1 MRTTDAMREV
11 LARPIAKV
19 PALRGRQVTILF
31 YEASTRTRVSF
42 EVAAKNLSADVV
54 NIAAASSSVSKGE
67 SLVDTVRTV
76 EALGAHML
84 VMRHSVSGAPYLA
97 AEIFGG
103 SVLNGGDGW
112 HAHPTQALLDLYTM
126 RERLPGGSLA
136 GRKVVILG
144 DLLHSRVARSNIW
157 TLTAAGAD
165 LWLCG
170 PATLV
175 RGFEAWAGR
184 GAAAGRRF
192 HVTTSVEEALRDAD
206 VVMALRI
213 QRERMAAGLLPSLRE
228 YAARYGLTRE
238 RLALARPGALVMHPG
253 PDERG
258 RRDRAP
264 TSPPGAQSVIT
275 DQVTNGVAVRMALLY
290 LLAGTHG
297 TGGRDRRRRERSRAR
312 TSRSAG
318 PGWSIR
324 RRAAR
329 GRARSSSATGSSRRS
344 PGSTGADAEGVE
356 PDGVVVAPGF
366 IDLHAH
372 LREPGNEDAETVAIG
387 LAAAAHGGFTTVCA
401 MPNTTP
407 ALDEPGVLAGV
418 RAAADASGS
427 PVELLAHR
435 GGDGRTGRGAAGG
448 ARRAGRRRRRRLLG
462 RRGAGP
468 VRVDPARGA
477 GLRGRA
483 RAADRRARRRTPSLT
498 EGAEANDGF
507 VATVLGPARLAG
519 RGRGDGGGAGP
530 RGPRRRPAATCR
542 APGCT

>member
-1 MRTTDAMREV
+1 VTVIGQEDEVGTAAVPVAAPEVDSAPESQAVGWRHRHLLDVDGLSAADLDLVMRTTDAMREV
-11 LARPIAKV
+11 LGRPIAKV

-42 EVAAKNLSADVV
+42 EVAAKNLSADVI
-54 NIAAASSSVSKGE
+54 NIAAASSSVTKGE

-76 EALGAHML
+76 EALGAQML
-84 VMRHSVSGAPYLA
+84 VIRHSASGAPYLA

-192 HVTTSVEEALRDAD
+192 HVTTSVDKALRDAD

-213 QRERMAAGLLPSLRE
+213 QRERMASGLLPSLRE
-228 YAARYGLTRE
+228 YAARYGLTRD

-253 PDERG
+253 PMNEGVEIAADV
-258 RRDRAP
+258 AA
-264 TSPPGAQSVIT
+264 GAQSVIT

-297 TGGRDRRRRERSRAR
+297 A
-312 TSRSAG
+312 
-318 PGWSIR
+318 
-324 RRAAR
+324 
-329 GRARSSSATGSSRRS
+329 
-344 PGSTGADAEGVE
+344 
-356 PDGVVVAPGF
+356 
-366 IDLHAH
+366 
-372 LREPGNEDAETVAIG
+372 
-387 LAAAAHGGFTTVCA
+387 
-401 MPNTTP
+401 
-407 ALDEPGVLAGV
+407 
-418 RAAADASGS
+418 
-427 PVELLAHR
+427 
-435 GGDGRTGRGAAGG
+435 
-448 ARRAGRRRRRRLLG
+448 
-462 RRGAGP
+462 GAGP
-468 VRVDPARGA
+468 A
-477 GLRGRA
+477 
-483 RAADRRARRRTPSLT
+483 
-498 EGAEANDGF
+498 
-507 VATVLGPARLAG
+507 
-519 RGRGDGGGAGP
+519 
-530 RGPRRRPAATCR
+530 
-542 APGCT
+542 